1 MFVMTDEIEV
11 PVAAKIAGANGK
23 PFTHKFTAL
32 FKRLTQEQLD
42 EINEA
47 IAEHSKLQRAE
58 LRGADV
64 DEERMKHLE
73 GVFGDKRIVEDF
85 MVGWKNYKAGDG
97 TSVEYSDE
105 ALASALSIIG
115 MRATITRSYFAV
127 MNCRPIPV
135 QGN

>member
-23 PFTHKFTAL
+23 PFVHKFTAL

-47 IAEHSKLQRAE
+47 IGEHSKLQRAE
-58 LRGADV
+58 LRGAEV

-73 GVFGDKRIVEDF
+73 GIFGDKRIVEDF
-85 MVGWKNYKAGDG
+85 MIGWKNYKGADG
-97 TSVEYSDE
+97 NQVEYNSE
-105 ALASALSIIG
+105 TLAGAMSIIG

-127 MNCRPIPV
+127 MNCRPIPA